1 MLEEYVGYSNDIPNI
16 EYERE
21 RKMTKAIE
29 NELLDGFCLQS
40 ETTIFKGYIRF

>member
-1 MLEEYVGYSNDIPNI
+1 MLEEDVGYSNDIPNN

-29 NELLDGFCLQS
+29 NELLDSFCIS
-40 ETTIFKGYIRF
+40 IKIKKISYS